1 MEIVDKPAFLMRD
14 FYPIRGIQMIRKFII
29 IWLCLATV
37 SVPIQCLAGSSE
49 VTDSSYWTKLVHEEN
64 SIAASI
70 LYLPY
75 IAFLIPY
82 RIIDGIISPKP
93 TTQGQYPLQRIKYH
107 INKIQKC
114 CVGSPWPE

>member
-1 MEIVDKPAFLMRD
+1 
-14 FYPIRGIQMIRKFII
+14 MIRKFMI

-93 TTQGQYPLQRIKYH
+93 TTQGTIPPAAH
-107 INKIQKC
+107 KI
-114 CVGSPWPE
+114 SH